1 MQELITLGFGLVIG
15 VFVGFNVG
23 VRKVVDKAEAAA
35 QNFIDALRDRFGS
48 GVEREVGGRYR
59 RVRRSRHGS
68 GGVRRTAGRPRRTG
82 RTPIQPEVNHHG

>member
-15 VFVGFNVG
+15 GFIGFNVG

-48 GVEREVGGRYR
+48 VVEREVEVDTDEFGDP
-59 RVRRSRHGS
+59 VTE
-68 GGVRRTAGRPRRTG
+68 VVEF
-82 RTPIQPEVNHHG
+82 IELPEDLEELAEPLFNLK

>member
-15 VFVGFNVG
+15 GFVGFNVG

-48 GVEREVGGRYR
+48 VVQREVK
-59 RVRRSRHGS
+59 VED
-68 GGVRRTAGRPRRTG
+68 GVFETYEF
-82 RTPIQPEVNHHG
+82 IELPEDLEELAEPLFNLK

>member
-15 VFVGFNVG
+15 GFVGFNVG

-48 GVEREVGGRYR
+48 VVEREVEVGD
-59 RVRRSRHGS
+59 
-68 GGVRRTAGRPRRTG
+68 GVFETYEFTVL
-82 RTPIQPEVNHHG
+82 PEDLEELAKPLFNLK

>member
-15 VFVGFNVG
+15 GFVGFNVG

-48 GVEREVGGRYR
+48 VVEREVEVGD
-59 RVRRSRHGS
+59 
-68 GGVRRTAGRPRRTG
+68 GVFETYEF
-82 RTPIQPEVNHHG
+82 IVLPEDLEELAKPLFNLK